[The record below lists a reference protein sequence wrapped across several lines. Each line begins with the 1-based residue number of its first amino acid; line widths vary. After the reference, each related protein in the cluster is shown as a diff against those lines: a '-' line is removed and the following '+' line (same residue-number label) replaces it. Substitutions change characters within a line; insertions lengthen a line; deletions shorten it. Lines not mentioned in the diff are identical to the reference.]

1 MYRKNNIKQF
11 FPLPQSLTNAKG
23 ITNILCLGPDDFQD
37 DAYTRTLLSLLLLV
51 FVNDNR
57 TLTGKNYI

>member
-1 MYRKNNIKQF
+1 MYRKKNIKQF
-11 FPLPQSLTNAKG
+11 FPLPQSLTNATG
-23 ITNILCLGPDDFQD
+23 ITNVLCLGADDFQD
-37 DAYTRTLLSLLLLV
+37 DAYRTLLSLLLLV